1 MSLSRIGILKQS
13 PESMEGAHERNISSA
28 EKEILCMVV
37 SGLLRRPVALQPRSS
52 Q

>member
-13 PESMEGAHERNISSA
+13 PESKEGAHERNISLAVMKMLS
-28 EKEILCMVV
+28 MVV
-37 SGLLRRPVALQPRSS
+37 SGLPRRPVALQPRSS